1 MAKII
6 YLEDTIT
13 QMANIKGGLEYVQR
27 IAKFGEFKQTQ
38 TGYRYI
44 VLDGNKKNEI
54 CPIHSTLLNEDGFCN
69 KCLEE
74 NNK

>member
-6 YLEDTIT
+6 YLEDTIAL
-13 QMANIKGGLEYVQR
+13 MANSGKLNTVKQ
-27 IAKFGEFKQTQ
+27 IAKLGEFTQ
-38 TGYRYI
+38 TKDGYRYI
-44 VLDGNKKNEI
+44 VLDEDKRNDI
-54 CPIHSTLLNEDGFCN
+54 CPIHSTSLNEDGSCN

>member
-13 QMANIKGGLEYVQR
+13 LMANAGKMNVVKQ
-27 IAKFGEFKQTQ
+27 IAKLGEFTQ
-38 TGYRYI
+38 TKDGYRYI
-44 VLDGNKKNEI
+44 VLDEDKRNDI
-54 CPIHSTLLNEDGFCN
+54 CPIHSTSLNEDGSCN
-69 KCLEE
+69 KCLDA

>member
-13 QMANIKGGLEYVQR
+13 LMANTGKMDVVQKL
-27 IAKFGEFKQTQ
+27 AKIGEFKQTK

-44 VLDGNKKNEI
+44 IVQNK
-54 CPIHSTLLNEDGFCN
+54 T
-69 KCLEE
+69 E
-74 NNK
+74 NNE